1 MIYKTASVV
10 YRLVIF
16 IFLILYC
23 VATFL
28 VGVYQAVAKTHFLQ
42 VKVIVYMLQFFMKLD
57 KVPIL

>member
-28 VGVYQAVAKTHFLQ
+28 VGVYQAVSKTHFLQ